1 MRKKRDYKFH
11 SDDRVEWP
19 QEWYKKFFEGLYK
32 FCDLTIN
39 NKKIAK
45 YMNPSVKPNHVRYI
59 KGKYLKNVKKRSK
72 SKKCTMKEIIK
83 SDIDNFDGSIIKKFN
98 IFSKDYTGSD
108 NEEDNKSDENSNNE
122 NSKDSIKFNSK

>member
-1 MRKKRDYKFH
+1 
-11 SDDRVEWP
+11 
-19 QEWYKKFFEGLYK
+19 
-32 FCDLTIN
+32 
-39 NKKIAK
+39 
-45 YMNPSVKPNHVRYI
+45 MNPSVKPNHVRYI

-108 NEEDNKSDENSNNE
+108 SEEDKKSDENSNT
-122 NSKDSIKFNSK
+122 DSNNFN